1 MKIIGTYEQISSLLA
16 HIPPE
21 EIDKLV
27 GGIECVYTNECRDE
41 ADSELIK
48 ERNKILCGIEDD
60 IPVVEFNDVDLEKI
74 YKLHEIG
81 VLEYATEMNS
91 EFVDFMEEH
100 KLMRAHGYADQYGV
114 VISGLEY
121 NGAVTMEMVVDFTA
135 AFHWADVFEV
145 NVNKLYCKYE
155 FDE

>member
-1 MKIIGTYEQISSLLA
+1 MKIIGTYEQINSLLA
-16 HIPPE
+16 HIPPKE
-21 EIDKLV
+21 LDKLV
-27 GGIECVYTNECRDE
+27 GGIECIYTGECKGETDAE
-41 ADSELIK
+41 VIK

-60 IPVVEFNDVDLEKI
+60 TPVVEFNDVDLEKI
-74 YKLHEIG
+74 NKLHEIG
-81 VLEYATEMNS
+81 ALDYGDNMNM

-100 KLMRAHGYADQYGV
+100 KLMRAHGYADQYGI

-135 AFHWADVFEV
+135 AFHWADEFEV

-155 FDE
+155 FNE